1 MNKILYILFFICV
14 LAGSF
19 NISNAEVITGRVD
32 EYATNNNNKIIDSK
46 TKNAL
51 SNAKISI
58 PELNYTTYSDE
69 NGVFKLNVDIK
80 DKTVLFVEHDGYK
93 VFSLTVDNNVLK
105 NPLKLGIEKSNPFD
119 LQISSGIIHLGD
131 NMFSTNSAN
140 SSDFRLT
147 AKGESYN
154 QTFKM
159 PALSPSSDVVV
170 KIGTIIGLDTK
181 KAKEAGQ
188 NRIHSAYS
196 SPMTV
201 KVNGIK
207 IGTVE
212 LNGDNIEL
220 IVPKNILNETN
231 ELTITTG
238 QNLFQTQYVDYDDC
252 ELANIRIE
260 TKEKR
265 FWAKK

>member
-1 MNKILYILFFICV
+1 MKKIFCILFLFCSFINF
-14 LAGSF
+14 SF
-19 NISNAEVITGRVD
+19 AEVITGKID
-32 EYATNNNNKIIDSK
+32 QYATNNKNKIIDSK
-46 TKNAL
+46 TKHAL
-51 SNAKISI
+51 SNAKITI
-58 PELNYTTYSDE
+58 PELNYTTYSDSD
-69 NGVFKLNVDIK
+69 GIFRLNVDVNN
-80 DKTVLFVEHDGYK
+80 KTVMFVEHDGYK

-119 LQISSGIIHLGD
+119 LQISEGVIHLGD

-140 SSDFRLT
+140 SSDFRLN
-147 AKGESYN
+147 AKGESFV

-159 PALSPSSDVVV
+159 PNVSPSSEVVV

-188 NRIHSAYS
+188 NRIAKVYS

-201 KVNGIK
+201 KVNGVK
-207 IGTVE
+207 IGIIE
-212 LNGDNIEL
+212 LNGDNIE
-220 IVPKNILNETN
+220 IVVPKNILKETN
-231 ELTITTG
+231 ELVITTG
-238 QNLFQTQYVDYDDC
+238 QNLFQNEYVDYDDC

-265 FWAKK
+265 FWVKK